1 METKWYPVS
10 ELTKLTQRLHR
21 IDIFLRDTNE
31 DLYDG
36 YNKRCFG
43 ADINGIPC
51 ETLKFKEL
59 KKKLEEERDDIERKI
74 KELSESSLH
83 E

>member
-21 IDIFLRDTNE
+21 INVFLRSNDLI
-31 DLYDG
+31 LYDG
-36 YNKRCFG
+36 YNERGFG

-51 ETLKFKEL
+51 ESLTLKEL
-59 KKKLEEERDDIERKI
+59 KKKLEEERNDIERKI